1 MPGESKAQ
9 VAPETQIGTEL
20 NRLSD
25 VVEKTENVFE
35 ALRQNISPIL
45 RDEPSAQGQGK
56 ESDEVELTV
65 PRAREIQGI
74 RIRLERL
81 IRRITDTSGLSEA

>member
-35 ALRQNISPIL
+35 ALRQNVSPIL
-45 RDEPSAQGQGK
+45 RDEPSAPMGA

-74 RIRLERL
+74 RIRVERM

>member
-9 VAPETQIGTEL
+9 VAPETQVGTEL

-35 ALRQNISPIL
+35 ALRQNVSPIL
-45 RDEPSAQGQGK
+45 RDEPSAPMGA
-56 ESDEVELTV
+56 ESDEVELTA

-74 RIRLERL
+74 RIRLDNL
-81 IRRITDTSGLSEA
+81 IRHIADTSALSEA

>member
-1 MPGESKAQ
+1 MPENSKAQ
-9 VAPETQIGTEL
+9 VAPETQVGAEL

-35 ALRQNISPIL
+35 ALRQNVSPIL
-45 RDEPSAQGQGK
+45 RDEPSAPMGA

-74 RIRLERL
+74 RIRLEKL
-81 IRRITDTSGLSEA
+81 IKHITDVSGLSEA

>member
-45 RDEPSAQGQGK
+45 RDEPSAPMGA

-74 RIRLERL
+74 RIRVERM